1 MNKTTFETIMAGAIG
16 VVIGVLSASVFWS
29 LRSNTISLSKTETPI
44 SKAVQKTE
52 ENIKKTPVFLT
63 IDKPVNQSIISENTV
78 LVSGK
83 TNKGNVIIVSIG
95 DTDET
100 IFSENGE
107 FKKEITL
114 KEGIN
119 FINVSAIDMNG
130 PSTKQNIQVVYETE

>member
-1 MNKTTFETIMAGAIG
+1 M
-16 VVIGVLSASVFWS
+16 IGVLSASVFWS